1 MFKNYWKHFKLITK
15 HKYYVFKNC
24 CYAGIPLQGILH
36 DLSKYSP
43 TEFLESVKNYS
54 GDRSPIDNLKDKGE
68 ISMTWLHHR
77 GRNKHHWEYWIDNLS
92 DGPDALLMPEKY
104 AIEMLCD
111 FLGAGQAYMGKNWT
125 MSSPY
130 EWWQTKKDH
139 CLMHPATKMFINNI
153 FTLMKDNEFKYKNY
167 LNPEF
172 LRDSYKRCIS
182 YTKQAG
188 IGKYWRN

>member
-68 ISMTWLHHR
+68 ISMAWLHHR
-77 GRNKHHWEYWIDNLS
+77 GRNKHHWEYWL
-92 DGPDALLMPEKY
+92 
-104 AIEMLCD
+104 
-111 FLGAGQAYMGKNWT
+111 
-125 MSSPY
+125 
-130 EWWQTKKDH
+130 
-139 CLMHPATKMFINNI
+139 I
-153 FTLMKDNEFKYKNY
+153 F
-167 LNPEF
+167 
-172 LRDSYKRCIS
+172 
-182 YTKQAG
+182 
-188 IGKYWRN
+188 